1 MISKLVGIGVLTLAV
16 LAPTVA
22 SAPRRSAVRFAI
34 ASKTGATAGAD
45 GWLVRAFYLNRSVR
59 ADLRE

>member
-22 SAPRRSAVRFAI
+22 SAAPPQRRQIRDRI
-34 ASKTGATAGAD
+34 ED
-45 GWLVRAFYLNRSVR
+45 RRDR
-59 ADLRE
+59 RR